1 MDYEPQRDQPQQPQ
15 PPQQPDQ
22 PEKKKGFFRSSF
34 GSALLGG
41 LVVAVVGTVLLLTG
55 AVKSKGG
62 GTTTVEQT
70 MSAPV
75 ASQSSGENEGGGNT
89 VDQIYKADGGGV
101 AFIESTIAPTESAE
115 GFNPFGESE
124 SQGGGT
130 ATGSGFV
137 IDDKGHI
144 LTNNHVIEGADK
156 IEVKL
161 GESDHEYTAEVVGTD
176 PASDLALIQVEA
188 PAKELDPLTLGDSSK
203 MEVGDPV
210 VAIGNPFGL
219 DRTVTSGIVSALQR
233 QIEAPNGY
241 SIDNVIQTDAAINP
255 GNSGGPLINGAGEV
269 IGINSQIETGGGT
282 DGNVGIGFAI
292 PINTAKEVIHELE
305 TKGSVEHAYL
315 GISGGTITPQLAQ
328 TFNLPVKE
336 GVLIQTVEKGGP
348 SDKAGLEGGS
358 TPVTI
363 EGGEVIVGGDI
374 ITEADGEK
382 ITNMEQI
389 IELVNQKKPGDDVT
403 LKYLR
408 DGKEKTATVTL
419 GTRPAKVEEASPEG

>member
-1 MDYEPQRDQPQQPQ
+1 MDDYRLGGMDPQ
-15 PPQQPDQ
+15 PPQQPQQDQ
-22 PEKKKGFFRSSF
+22 SPKKRGFFRSSF

-41 LVVAVVGTVLLLTG
+41 LVVAVVGAVLLLTG

-70 MSAPV
+70 MSAPI
-75 ASQSSGENEGGGNT
+75 ASSSSGEEGEGSANT
-89 VDQIYKADGGGV
+89 VDEIYKRDGDGV
-101 AFIESTIAPTESAE
+101 AFIESTLPAEESE
-115 GFNPFGESE
+115 SFNPFIEPE

-130 ATGSGFV
+130 ATGSGIV
-137 IDDKGHI
+137 IDDKGHV

-161 GESDHEYTAEVVGTD
+161 GASDHEYTAEVVGTD
-176 PASDLALIQVEA
+176 PASDLALLKVEA
-188 PAKELDPLTLGDSSK
+188 PSKEIDPLTLGDSAK

-233 QIEAPNGY
+233 QIQAPNGF

-255 GNSGGPLINGAGEV
+255 GNSGGPLINSAGEV
-269 IGINSQIETGGGT
+269 IGINSQIETGGGN

-315 GISGGTITPQLAQ
+315 GITGGTITPELAKA
-328 TFNLPVKE
+328 FNLPVKE
-336 GVLIQTVEKGGP
+336 GVLIQSVEKGGP
-348 SDKAGLEGGS
+348 ADKAGIEGGS

-363 EGGEVIVGGDI
+363 EGSEVTVGGDI
-374 ITEADGEK
+374 VTEADGRK

-389 IELVNQKKPGDDVT
+389 IELVNEKKPGDEVT

-408 DGKEKTATVTL
+408 EGKEKTATVTL
-419 GTRPAKVEEASPEG
+419 GTRPAKVEEASPQG